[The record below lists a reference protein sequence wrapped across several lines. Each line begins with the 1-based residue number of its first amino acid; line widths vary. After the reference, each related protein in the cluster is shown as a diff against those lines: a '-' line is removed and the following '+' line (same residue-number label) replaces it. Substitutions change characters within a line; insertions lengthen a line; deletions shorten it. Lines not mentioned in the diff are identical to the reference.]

1 MSGKDFEKAYKHLFL
16 PLCMY
21 ALRITGDT
29 SLAQDAVQQAVE
41 AVWLRTADGFEPQ
54 DLRAYL
60 YIAVR
65 NEATRLIDGESRF
78 TALDDDATAVTDEQ
92 IDTSE
97 RDARIWKAIDSLSP
111 RCREVFLLSKRDG
124 LSNAQI
130 AEKMA
135 ISVKTVENQMTKAY
149 AALRQDL
156 KRSLPDVLY
165 MFSFFA

>member
-1 MSGKDFEKAYKHLFL
+1 MSGKDFEKAYRRLFL

-65 NEATRLIDGESRF
+65 NEATHLSDGESRF
-78 TALDDDATAVTDEQ
+78 TPLDADTTAVTDEQ

-97 RDARIWKAIDSLSP
+97 RDARIWKAIGSLSP
-111 RCREVFLLSKRDG
+111 RCREVFLLCKRDG

-165 MFSFFA
+165 MFSFFV

>member
-149 AALRQDL
+149 GALRQDL

>member
-1 MSGKDFEKAYKHLFL
+1 MSGKDFEKAYRRLFL

-65 NEATRLIDGESRF
+65 NEATHLTDGESRF
-78 TALDDDATAVTDEQ
+78 TPLDADTTTVTDEQ
-92 IDTSE
+92 IDPSE
-97 RDARIWKAIDSLSP
+97 RDARIWEAIDSLSP

-156 KRSLPDVLY
+156 KRCLPDVLY

>member
-1 MSGKDFEKAYKHLFL
+1 MEPVGRRIAGVFESQY
-16 PLCMY
+16 
-21 ALRITGDT
+21 
-29 SLAQDAVQQAVE
+29 
-41 AVWLRTADGFEPQ
+41 
-54 DLRAYL
+54 LRAYL
-60 YIAVR
+60 YLTVR
-65 NEATRLIDGESRF
+65 NEATHLSDGESRF
-78 TALDDDATAVTDEQ
+78 TPLDADTTAVTDEQ

-97 RDARIWKAIDSLSP
+97 RDARIWKAVGSLAP

-149 AALRQDL
+149 AALRQDV

-165 MFSFFA
+165 MFSLFV

>member
-1 MSGKDFEKAYKHLFL
+1 MSGKDFEKAYRRLFL

-65 NEATRLIDGESRF
+65 NEATHLIDGESRF
-78 TALDDDATAVTDEQ
+78 SPLDDDSAAVPEEQ

>member
-1 MSGKDFEKAYKHLFL
+1 MSGKDFEKAYRRLFL

-78 TALDDDATAVTDEQ
+78 TPLDADTTTVTDEQ

-97 RDARIWKAIDSLSP
+97 RDARIWEAIDSLSP

>member
-1 MSGKDFEKAYKHLFL
+1 MSGKDFEKAYKRLFL

-41 AVWLRTADGFEPQ
+41 SVWLRTADGFEPQ

-65 NEATRLIDGESRF
+65 NEATRLTDGESRF
-78 TALDDDATAVTDEQ
+78 TPLDADTSAVTDEQ

>member
-1 MSGKDFEKAYKHLFL
+1 MSGKDFEKAYRRLFL

-65 NEATRLIDGESRF
+65 NEATRLTDGEKRF
-78 TALDDDATAVTDEQ
+78 TPLDADTAVTDEQ

-97 RDARIWKAIDSLSP
+97 RDARIWEAIDSLSP

-149 AALRQDL
+149 SALRQDL

-165 MFSFFA
+165 MFSFFV